1 MAKFENELDPKEA
14 RRLALKKKNEVMS
27 LIGANK
33 LLSKNIDTLVAN
45 KSIICYIFSKSI
57 AFRIGKSSVKNISG
71 YSSGFKTSLTGTSI
85 NEFKNL
91 RFGSGKKDEILLA
104 ACYFL
109 IEHPDRTK
117 SESDKTEAAESEQ
130 VVNTTSALEKL
141 INNYGSV
148 RLMVGTEVYEVDGF
162 KQVSGRPKA
171 DMVFTMGNNSVIYV
185 SHKKGARPGDFQQ
198 YGGFSSDLGLKNE
211 ADVKSIP
218 IIRKFVESVEELFQ
232 AFNIK
237 RDEYGRYD
245 FNRLNKGSN
254 FAALLN
260 DEEMAYTVMF
270 GKDYM
275 TRRPGLDNCSILI
288 DGDIIFQPVK
298 GKGSNVFELK
308 GSYHEQVNPSLDK
321 HHKAFKSDPTDIY
334 APVMFLIKSEQQGLN
349 QAGFSN
355 VRAVIWP
362 NNKVTSS
369 YAKKFAEILSA
380 IKSKNTNKITE
391 YRNQMVKA

>member
-1 MAKFENELDPKEA
+1 MPKFENELDPKEA

-45 KSIICYIFSKSI
+45 KSIVCYIFSKSI
-57 AFRIGKSSVKNISG
+57 AFRIGKSSIKNISG
-71 YSSGFKTSLTGTSI
+71 YSSGFKTSLTGTSLDA
-85 NEFKNL
+85 FKNL

-117 SESDKTEAAESEQ
+117 SESDKTEAVESEQ
-130 VVNTTSALEKL
+130 VVNTTSSLEKL

-185 SHKKGARPGDFQQ
+185 SHKKGASAGDFQQ

-211 ADVKSIP
+211 TDVKAIP
-218 IIRKFVESVEELFQ
+218 VIRQFVESVEELFQ

-270 GKDYM
+270 GKDYK

-288 DGDIIFQPVK
+288 DGDIIFQPIK
-298 GKGSNVFELK
+298 GKGSNFFELK
-308 GSYHEQVNPSLDK
+308 RSYHAQVN
-321 HHKAFKSDPTDIY
+321 
-334 APVMFLIKSEQQGLN
+334 
-349 QAGFSN
+349 
-355 VRAVIWP
+355 
-362 NNKVTSS
+362 
-369 YAKKFAEILSA
+369 
-380 IKSKNTNKITE
+380 
-391 YRNQMVKA
+391 